1 MLQKAQHLLQQHFGY
16 KSFRTGQQAI
26 ITSIL
31 NGKDTVCIMPTG
43 GGKSICFQIPALLL
57 PGITLVISP
66 LISLMKD
73 QVDGLKSLGIP
84 ASFINSSL
92 GQAEIQ
98 ARIAKAKEGRY
109 KLLYVAPER
118 LEAGNFRGLL
128 NSLTISLLAVDEAH
142 CISQWGHDFRPSY
155 RAIGALLKELPNQPV
170 VAAFTATATPEVTE
184 DIIRL
189 LGLKDSKVYITG
201 FDRPNLHFT
210 VARGLN
216 KRDFLLDYLTENRHK
231 AGIIYAAT
239 RKEVDGL
246 YDFLLGQG
254 YKVGK
259 YHAGLSDQERIDA
272 QEEFLY
278 DELEIMVATN
288 AFGMGID
295 KSNVRYVIHYNMP
308 KNMEAYYQEA
318 GRAGRDGG
326 ASECILL
333 FSPQDTMIQKFL
345 IEQTSLSPE
354 RQANEYKKLQTMVDY
369 CHTTRCLRK
378 FILDYFGEDNPLE
391 ECGNCSNCNDD
402 SELVDITT
410 EAQKIFSCILRMKE
424 SFGATLV
431 ADVLKGSKNK
441 RVRQLRFDSLTTYG
455 LMKSYKT
462 KEITDLINMLIAE
475 DYIMPTESKYPVLKL
490 QPKVVPVLKG
500 EEKVWQ
506 KVQQRKEVVED
517 DGLFEELRILRKELS
532 AKEGVPPYIIFP
544 DSTLHEMCKVLPV
557 DEQTM
562 LELSGVGKVKLE
574 KYGQEF
580 LQKIKQYVDKIG
592 DMSNKKVGI
601 SDNVQEPKEKPSHL
615 ISLDLFKLGQS
626 IDEISGERGLKVVTV
641 QEHIIRSALEGY
653 EINWDRVISKEHE
666 DLVLERI
673 KEVGTEKLKPLK
685 EVLPEEIDYFT
696 IKAVI
701 YKNRL

>member
-1 MLQKAQHLLQQHFGY
+1 MLQEAQHLLQQHYGY
-16 KSFRTGQQAI
+16 RSFRPGQQAI

-31 NGKDTVCIMPTG
+31 HGRDTVCIMPTG

-84 ASFINSSL
+84 ATFINSSL
-92 GQAEIQ
+92 EQKEIQ
-98 ARIAKAKEGRY
+98 ERIVQAKEGKY

-118 LEAGNFRGLL
+118 LEAGNFRALF

-155 RAIGALLKELPNQPV
+155 RAIANLPKELPKRPV

-189 LGLKDSKVYITG
+189 LELKDSKAYIAG
-201 FDRPNLHFT
+201 FDRPNLYFT

-216 KRDFLLDYLTENRHK
+216 KKDFLLTYLAENQHK
-231 AGIIYAAT
+231 EGIIYAAT
-239 RKEVDGL
+239 RKEVDNL

-259 YHAGLSDQERIDA
+259 YHAGLSDQERIEA
-272 QEEFLY
+272 QEAFLY

-326 ASECILL
+326 TSECILL
-333 FSPQDTMIQKFL
+333 FSPQDIMIQKYL
-345 IEQTSLSPE
+345 IEQTSLTPE
-354 RQANEYKKLQTMVDY
+354 RQANEYRKLQTMVDY

-378 FILDYFGEDNPLE
+378 FILDYFGEENTSD

-424 SFGATLV
+424 GFGAALV

-441 RVRQLRFDSLTTYG
+441 KVRQLGFDSLTTYG
-455 LMKSYKT
+455 VMKNHKT
-462 KEITDLINMLIAE
+462 KEIADLINILIAE
-475 DYIMPTESKYPVLKL
+475 GYIMPTESKYPVLKL
-490 QPKVVPVLKG
+490 QPKVIPVLKG

-506 KVQQRKEVVED
+506 KVRKRKEVVED
-517 DGLFEELRILRKELS
+517 NALFEELRSLRREIS

-544 DSTLHEMCKVLPV
+544 DSTLHEMCKALPV
-557 DEQTM
+557 DEQAL
-562 LELSGVGKVKLE
+562 LELSGVGKVKLK
-574 KYGQEF
+574 KYGQDF
-580 LQKIKQYVDKIG
+580 LQRIRQYVDRTG
-592 DMSNKKVGI
+592 DMGNKLYANIG
-601 SDNVQEPKEKPSHL
+601 
-615 ISLDLFKLGQS
+615 
-626 IDEISGERGLKVVTV
+626 
-641 QEHIIRSALEGY
+641 
-653 EINWDRVISKEHE
+653 
-666 DLVLERI
+666 
-673 KEVGTEKLKPLK
+673 
-685 EVLPEEIDYFT
+685 FT
-696 IKAVI
+696 KS
-701 YKNRL
+701 R